1 MNNTI
6 QQQKT
11 IIPLNGDNTTRMVN
25 GSCSISERNANF
37 NISWNEYGDVSGPH
51 HIFTMKFILSNTTHE
66 WSVPGVSVMFQT
78 ADSRFDGY
86 YKNDSSKS

>member
-11 IIPLNGDNTTRMVN
+11 TIPLNGDNTTRIVRGN
-25 GSCSISERNANF
+25 CSISERNAYF
-37 NISWNEYGDVSGPH
+37 SISWNEYGNVSGPYH
-51 HIFTMKFILSNTTHE
+51 TFIMRFNLSSTTHE